1 MDASPTPPQSPG
13 RAPRTLAAVV
23 PGVRAVARILLRLA
37 LASAVGGAVLWWL
50 LAHRVLAGDGREA
63 GLFMWAVALLT
74 APAVLAAVGMAL
86 RALAGMPDRAVAL
99 PARAQE
105 RAAVLAQLAQQVRRE
120 RRRGWFRSGMT
131 MVRLWRAAAGSREL
145 LDLAGP
151 AAFLFSPLT
160 WLAAALGA
168 VVAVAQVAAGVI
180 AVFILLAA

>member
-1 MDASPTPPQSPG
+1 
-13 RAPRTLAAVV
+13 
-23 PGVRAVARILLRLA
+23 VARTLLRLA

-50 LAHRVLAGDGREA
+50 LADRVLADEGGEA
-63 GLFMWAVALLT
+63 GLVVWAVVLLA

-86 RALAGMPDRAVAL
+86 RAMADMPDRAAAL

-105 RAAVLAQLAQQVRRE
+105 RAAELARLAQQVRRE

-131 MVRLWRAAAGSREL
+131 MVRLWRTAAGSREL
-145 LDLAGP
+145 LHLAGP

-168 VVAVAQVAAGVI
+168 VVAVAQVVAGLI
-180 AVFILLAA
+180 AVFILFAS